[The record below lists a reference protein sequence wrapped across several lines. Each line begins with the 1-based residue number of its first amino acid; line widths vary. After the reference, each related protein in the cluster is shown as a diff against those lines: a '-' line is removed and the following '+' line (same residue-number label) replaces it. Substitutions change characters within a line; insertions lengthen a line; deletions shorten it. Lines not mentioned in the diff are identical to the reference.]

1 MILGYAMCGSFCT
14 IERSI
19 AQMRHLLSKGYVI
32 QPFMSE
38 NVYSTDTRFGKCNE
52 IREAVEQICGRKIVH
67 TISEAEPYG
76 PAKPLEAMIV
86 SPCTGN
92 TLAKLAHGIT
102 DTAVCMAVK
111 AHMRNDRPLIIALA
125 TNDALSASLQNIST
139 MMSRKNVY
147 FVPLSQD
154 DPIKKPHSLV
164 CDFEKTEETLIS
176 AMNGRRAPKII
187 Y

>member
-1 MILGYAMCGSFCT
+1 MIIGYAMCGSFCT
-14 IERSI
+14 LEKSI
-19 AQMRHLLSKGYVI
+19 SQMRLLSAKGYSI

-38 NVYSTDTRFGKCNE
+38 NVYSTDTRFGKCE
-52 IREAVEQICGRKIVH
+52 DIRKTVEEICGKKIVH
-67 TISEAEPYG
+67 TITEAEPFG
-76 PAKPLEAMIV
+76 PSKPLDAMIV

-111 AHMRNDRPLIIALA
+111 AHMRNDRSLIIALA
-125 TNDALSASLQNIST
+125 TNDALSASLQNIAT

-147 FVPLSQD
+147 FIPLSQD
-154 DPIKKPHSLV
+154 DPLKKPHSLV

-176 AMNGRRAPKII
+176 AINGKRAPKII